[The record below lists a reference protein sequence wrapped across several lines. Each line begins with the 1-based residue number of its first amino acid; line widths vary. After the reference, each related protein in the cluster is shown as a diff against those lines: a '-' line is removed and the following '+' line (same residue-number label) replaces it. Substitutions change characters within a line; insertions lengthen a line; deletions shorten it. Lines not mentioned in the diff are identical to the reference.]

1 MTGVVDGTIG
11 TDVLITFT
19 PTSCT
24 VGGTVKTYARTT
36 YPTTPIWIFDYADNG
51 NYSTNLVFYY
61 MKIYEGE
68 TLIHHYVPLKSGDVY
83 DIIENKLLNALW

>member
-1 MTGVVDGTIG
+1 M
-11 TDVLITFT
+11 ITFT

-24 VGGTVKTYARTT
+24 VGGVVKPYTRTT
-36 YPTTPIWIFDYADNG
+36 YPTTPIWIFDYANTG